1 MKDRKL
7 LMPVRRTTR
16 KFYLSPSAGRND
28 LSASSTVALIGSS
41 TPSQNDMRPSAIDSV
56 ICPKRDR
63 SSFSNKPATT
73 RSALWLIE
81 VESLAKM
88 FPRNYKSAFSQTDN
102 CVEKIMHHIA
112 ARFGLI
118 VAVAVLAAAKV
129 AAQQAPSAAGQN
141 LQPNAGGEEAAVKRI
156 VDGIMQPYLAQSQR
170 IAGGH
175 VWKRSP
181 FLGTIVAVSLHG
193 HRYFFP
199 YGKATDA
206 GAPFTRET
214 LVEIGSC
221 TKTFTTTLFAL
232 AINRNQIAPDASAQK
247 YMPNGYTLR
256 AQQLTPLEL
265 ADFTSG
271 MPDDPTNLPRGLEQR
286 SIEHYTVR
294 DFLTWASNY
303 QPRTR
308 LPAPYKYSNAGIGLL
323 SYLVASATGKTW
335 EDQMNAEILQP
346 LGLND
351 TTLRPTPEQ
360 QRRLAQG
367 HNRAGQNAP
376 RWPVYA
382 WYAAGGLRSTA
393 HDMISFGEAYLG
405 HNEVNGKPV
414 SAELIA
420 AMQLAQ
426 KPIFTMPTG
435 NKQAMA
441 WINNIRGSSPVIMKN
456 GGTAGFGS
464 GIAICPTKDAA
475 IFIGI
480 NQAGAQPIAKG
491 VEILGRLP

>member
-1 MKDRKL
+1 MHRAA
-7 LMPVRRTTR
+7 TR
-16 KFYLSPSAGRND
+16 F
-28 LSASSTVALIGSS
+28 V
-41 TPSQNDMRPSAIDSV
+41 
-56 ICPKRDR
+56 
-63 SSFSNKPATT
+63 
-73 RSALWLIE
+73 
-81 VESLAKM
+81 
-88 FPRNYKSAFSQTDN
+88 
-102 CVEKIMHHIA
+102 
-112 ARFGLI
+112 LI
-118 VAVAVLAAAKV
+118 VTAAVLAAANIV
-129 AAQQAPSAAGQN
+129 GQQPQAAPGPD
-141 LQPNAGGEEAAVKRI
+141 LQPNTGDEETAVKRV
-156 VDGIMQPYLAQSQR
+156 VDGIMQPYLAQGQR
-170 IAGGH
+170 MAGGRS
-175 VWKRSP
+175 WSRSP
-181 FLGTIVAVSLHG
+181 HLGTIIAISLHG

-199 YGKATDA
+199 YGKATDDA
-206 GAPFTRET
+206 APFTRET

-221 TKTFTTTLFAL
+221 TKTFTTTLFAQ
-232 AINRNQIAPDASAQK
+232 AINRNQIIPDAPAQK
-247 YMPNGYTLR
+247 YMPNGYALR

-271 MPDDPTNLPRGLEQR
+271 MPDDPTNLPRGLERR
-286 SIEHYTVR
+286 SIESYTVR

-303 QPRTR
+303 EPRTR

-323 SYLVASATGKTW
+323 SYLVATATGKTW
-335 EDQMNAEILQP
+335 EDQINSEILQA
-346 LGLND
+346 LGMND

-367 HNRAGQNAP
+367 HNRAGQDAP

-426 KPIFTMPTG
+426 KPIFTMPNG

-441 WINNIRGSSPVIMKN
+441 WVNNIRGGSPVILKN

-464 GIAICPTKDAA
+464 GIAICPSKDAA
-475 IFIGI
+475 IFIGM
-480 NQAGAQPIAKG
+480 NQAGAQPIAKA
-491 VEILGRLP
+491 VEILRRLP

>member
-1 MKDRKL
+1 MH
-7 LMPVRRTTR
+7 RTTAP
-16 KFYLSPSAGRND
+16 LI
-28 LSASSTVALIGSS
+28 LILTVMAS
-41 TPSQNDMRPSAIDSV
+41 
-56 ICPKRDR
+56 
-63 SSFSNKPATT
+63 
-73 RSALWLIE
+73 
-81 VESLAKM
+81 
-88 FPRNYKSAFSQTDN
+88 
-102 CVEKIMHHIA
+102 A
-112 ARFGLI
+112 ARI
-118 VAVAVLAAAKV
+118 V
-129 AAQQAPSAAGQN
+129 AQQAPSDTGRR
-141 LQPNAGGEEAAVKRI
+141 LQPNPEFEGAAVKQI
-156 VDGIMQPYLAQSQR
+156 VDGIMQPYLAQRQR
-170 IAGGH
+170 MAGGH
-175 VWKRSP
+175 KWIRSP
-181 FLGTIVAVSLHG
+181 HLGAIVAVSLRG

-199 YGKATDA
+199 YGTSTDA
-206 GAPFTRET
+206 GAPITRET
-214 LVEIGSC
+214 LMEIGSC

-232 AINRNQIAPDASAQK
+232 AINRNQIIPDASAQK
-247 YMPNGYTLR
+247 YMPSGYTLR

-271 MPDDPTNLPRGLEQR
+271 MPDDPMNLPRGLEQR

-303 QPRTR
+303 EPRTR

-323 SYLVASATGKTW
+323 SYLVATATGKTW
-335 EDQMNAEILQP
+335 EEQLDSEILES
-346 LGLND
+346 LGMTD

-360 QRRLAQG
+360 ERRLAQG
-367 HNRAGQNAP
+367 HNRAGQDAP

-405 HNEVNGKPV
+405 HAEVNGRPV

-426 KPIFTMPTG
+426 KPIYTMPNG

-441 WINNIRGSSPVIMKN
+441 WVNDVRGGAPVILKN

-475 IFIGI
+475 IFIGM
-480 NQAGAQPIAKG
+480 NQVGAQPVDKA
-491 VEILGRLP
+491 VEILRRLP

>member
-1 MKDRKL
+1 MHRI
-7 LMPVRRTTR
+7 TTR
-16 KFYLSPSAGRND
+16 FVLIATVAIFMAANVF
-28 LSASSTVALIGSS
+28 AQEESSTAS
-41 TPSQNDMRPSAIDSV
+41 
-56 ICPKRDR
+56 
-63 SSFSNKPATT
+63 
-73 RSALWLIE
+73 
-81 VESLAKM
+81 
-88 FPRNYKSAFSQTDN
+88 PR
-102 CVEKIMHHIA
+102 
-112 ARFGLI
+112 
-118 VAVAVLAAAKV
+118 
-129 AAQQAPSAAGQN
+129 
-141 LQPNAGGEEAAVKRI
+141 LQPNAEPEEAAVRGV
-156 VDGIMQPYLAQSQR
+156 VDAIMQPYLAQRQR
-170 IAGGH
+170 TAGSH
-175 VWKRSP
+175 EWIRSP
-181 FLGTIVAVSLHG
+181 HLGTIVAVSLRG

-206 GAPFTRET
+206 GAPITRET
-214 LVEIGSC
+214 VVEIGSC

-232 AINRNQIAPDASAQK
+232 AINRDQIVPDAPAQK

-286 SIEHYTVR
+286 SIASYTVR

-303 QPRTR
+303 EPRTR

-323 SYLVASATGKTW
+323 SYLVATATGKTW
-335 EDQMNAEILQP
+335 EEQLNSEILEP
-346 LGLND
+346 LGMAD

-360 QRRLAQG
+360 QRRLAGG
-367 HNRAGQNAP
+367 HNRAGQDAP

-405 HNEVNGKPV
+405 HNEVNGRPV
-414 SAELIA
+414 SAELMA

-426 KPIFTMPTG
+426 KPIFTMPNG

-441 WINNIRGSSPVIMKN
+441 WVNDVRGGAPVILKN

-475 IFIGI
+475 IFIGM
-480 NQAGAQPIAKG
+480 NQVGAQPVEKA
-491 VEILGRLP
+491 VEILRRLP

>member
-1 MKDRKL
+1 MH
-7 LMPVRRTTR
+7 RTTAP
-16 KFYLSPSAGRND
+16 LI
-28 LSASSTVALIGSS
+28 LILTVMAS
-41 TPSQNDMRPSAIDSV
+41 
-56 ICPKRDR
+56 
-63 SSFSNKPATT
+63 
-73 RSALWLIE
+73 
-81 VESLAKM
+81 
-88 FPRNYKSAFSQTDN
+88 
-102 CVEKIMHHIA
+102 A
-112 ARFGLI
+112 ARI
-118 VAVAVLAAAKV
+118 V
-129 AAQQAPSAAGQN
+129 AQQAPSDTGRR
-141 LQPNAGGEEAAVKRI
+141 LQPNPEFEGAAVKQI
-156 VDGIMQPYLAQSQR
+156 VAGIMQPYLAQRQR
-170 IAGGH
+170 MAGGH
-175 VWKRSP
+175 KWIRSP
-181 FLGTIVAVSLHG
+181 HLGAIVAVSLRG

-199 YGKATDA
+199 YGTANDA
-206 GAPFTRET
+206 GAPITRET
-214 LVEIGSC
+214 VMEIGSC

-232 AINRNQIAPDASAQK
+232 AINRNQIIPDASAQK
-247 YMPNGYTLR
+247 YMPSGYTLR

-271 MPDDPTNLPRGLEQR
+271 MPDDPMNLPRGLEQR

-303 QPRTR
+303 EPRTR

-323 SYLVASATGKTW
+323 SYLVATATGKTW
-335 EDQMNAEILQP
+335 EEQLDSEILES
-346 LGLND
+346 LGMTD

-360 QRRLAQG
+360 ETRLAQG
-367 HNRAGQNAP
+367 HNRAGQDAP

-405 HNEVNGKPV
+405 HAEVNGRPV

-426 KPIFTMPTG
+426 KPIYTMPNG

-441 WINNIRGSSPVIMKN
+441 WVNDVRGGAPVILKN

-475 IFIGI
+475 IFIGM
-480 NQAGAQPIAKG
+480 NQVGAQPVDKA
-491 VEILGRLP
+491 VEILRRLP

>member
-1 MKDRKL
+1 
-7 LMPVRRTTR
+7 
-16 KFYLSPSAGRND
+16 
-28 LSASSTVALIGSS
+28 
-41 TPSQNDMRPSAIDSV
+41 
-56 ICPKRDR
+56 
-63 SSFSNKPATT
+63 
-73 RSALWLIE
+73 
-81 VESLAKM
+81 M
-88 FPRNYKSAFSQTDN
+88 FLRNYKSSFSQADN
-102 CVEKIMHHIA
+102 CLKKIMDRTA
-112 ARFGLI
+112 TCFVLI
-118 VAVAVLAAAKV
+118 VTVAVLAAANIV
-129 AAQQAPSAAGQN
+129 AQQAPSDAGPD
-141 LQPNAGGEEAAVKRI
+141 LQPNAGGEAAAVKRI
-156 VDGIMQPYLAQSQR
+156 VDGIMQPYLAQGQR
-170 IAGGH
+170 NAGGRR
-175 VWKRSP
+175 WSRSP
-181 FLGTIVAVSLHG
+181 HLGTIVAVSLHG

-206 GAPFTRET
+206 GAPFARET

-232 AINRNQIAPDASAQK
+232 AINRNQIVADAPAQK

-271 MPDDPTNLPRGLEQR
+271 MSDDPTNLPRGLQR
-286 SIEHYTVR
+286 PSIENYTVK

-303 QPRTR
+303 EPRTQ

-323 SYLVASATGKTW
+323 SYLVATATGKTW
-335 EDQMNAEILQP
+335 EEQINSEILQP
-346 LGLND
+346 LGMAD

-367 HNRAGQNAP
+367 HNRAGQDAP

-405 HNEVNGKPV
+405 HKEVNGKPV

-426 KPIFTMPTG
+426 KPIFTMPNG

-441 WINNIRGSSPVIMKN
+441 WVNNMGGRDSNLPPVIIKN
-456 GGTAGFGS
+456 GGTSGFGS

-475 IFIGI
+475 IFIGM
-480 NQAGAQPIAKG
+480 NQVGAQPISKG
-491 VEILGRLP
+491 VEILRRLP

>member
-1 MKDRKL
+1 MDR
-7 LMPVRRTTR
+7 TATR
-16 KFYLSPSAGRND
+16 F
-28 LSASSTVALIGSS
+28 
-41 TPSQNDMRPSAIDSV
+41 
-56 ICPKRDR
+56 C
-63 SSFSNKPATT
+63 
-73 RSALWLIE
+73 
-81 VESLAKM
+81 
-88 FPRNYKSAFSQTDN
+88 
-102 CVEKIMHHIA
+102 
-112 ARFGLI
+112 LI
-118 VAVAVLAAAKV
+118 VIVAVLATANIV
-129 AAQQAPSAAGQN
+129 AQQAPSASGPD
-141 LQPNAGGEEAAVKRI
+141 LQPNSKTEEAGVKRV
-156 VDGIMQPYLAQSQR
+156 VDGIMQPYLAQEQR
-170 IAGGH
+170 TVGGH
-175 VWKRSP
+175 LWRRSP
-181 FLGTIVAVSLHG
+181 YLGAIVAVSLHG
-193 HRYFFP
+193 HRYFFT

-232 AINRNQIAPDASAQK
+232 AINRNQIVPDAAAQK

-346 LGLND
+346 LGMND

-367 HNRAGQNAP
+367 HNRAGQDAP

-405 HNEVNGKPV
+405 HSEVNGKQV
-414 SAELIA
+414 SAELIG

-426 KPIFTMPTG
+426 KPIFTMPNG

-441 WINNIRGSSPVIMKN
+441 WVNNMRGGNPVILKN

-475 IFIGI
+475 IFIGM
-480 NQAGAQPIAKG
+480 NQAGAQPISKG
-491 VEILGRLP
+491 VEILRRLP